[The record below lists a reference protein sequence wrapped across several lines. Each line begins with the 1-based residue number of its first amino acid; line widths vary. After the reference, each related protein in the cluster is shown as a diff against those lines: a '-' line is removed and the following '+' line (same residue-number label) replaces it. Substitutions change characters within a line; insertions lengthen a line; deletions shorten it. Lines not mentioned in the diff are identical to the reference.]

1 MCSPNYLASSQEI
14 NKKMK
19 IKSFIAE
26 LKENP
31 KGNTFS
37 RTMEVI
43 DEHYDFIPTA
53 FNNGTLGNLAG
64 ENSGSCK
71 IFAFA
76 KRQQLNEELTLAC
89 FGEFYFKDVLENP
102 NGEGHEN
109 IRNFMKT
116 GWEGIHF
123 KGTALEEI

>member
-1 MCSPNYLASSQEI
+1 
-14 NKKMK
+14 MK
-19 IKSFIAE
+19 IKNFIAG
-26 LKENP
+26 LKEHP
-31 KGNTFS
+31 EHNTFS

-53 FNNGTLGNLAG
+53 FNNGALENLAG

-76 KRQQLNEELTLAC
+76 KRQQLSKELTLAC
-89 FGEFYFKDVLENP
+89 FGAFYYKDVLEKP
-102 NGEGHEN
+102 GDGHQN

-116 GWEGIHF
+116 GWEGIYF

>member
-1 MCSPNYLASSQEI
+1 
-14 NKKMK
+14 MK
-19 IKSFIAE
+19 IGDFIDD
-26 LKENP
+26 LKKNP
-31 KGNTFS
+31 QANKFS

-53 FNNGTLGNLAG
+53 FNNGKLENFAG
-64 ENSGSCK
+64 KNNGSCK

-89 FGEFYFKDVLENP
+89 FGAFYFKNVLENP
-102 NGEGHEN
+102 EGKEHQN

-116 GWEGIHF
+116 GWAGIKY
-123 KGTALEEI
+123 KGTALREKFLLH